1 MSNDDRFKDIETIKK
16 PERDYIG
23 LGTPEER
30 GRNDLRPDGFL
41 KTLDDRDV
49 QALRNTR
56 RHIWTGGI
64 NGLLGGAL
72 GAMTLWPALRFAEKK
87 KMLGKFKL
95 ESKHLTGFV
104 LTLGA
109 VSMIVGSMVAGRN
122 SVHELHPV
130 FKKGAKPKY
139 SRYERLQKGLG
150 LERDEDDEDGN
161 QRNVDELAELRE
173 YGYDVKLSTKI
184 QKGGV
189 NKYGDKVF

>member
-150 LERDEDDEDGN
+150 
-161 QRNVDELAELRE
+161 
-173 YGYDVKLSTKI
+173 
-184 QKGGV
+184 
-189 NKYGDKVF
+189 

>member
-1 MSNDDRFKDIETIKK
+1 MSNDDRFKDIETIIK

-87 KMLGKFKL
+87 KML
-95 ESKHLTGFV
+95 
-104 LTLGA
+104 
-109 VSMIVGSMVAGRN
+109 
-122 SVHELHPV
+122 
-130 FKKGAKPKY
+130 
-139 SRYERLQKGLG
+139 
-150 LERDEDDEDGN
+150 
-161 QRNVDELAELRE
+161 
-173 YGYDVKLSTKI
+173 
-184 QKGGV
+184 
-189 NKYGDKVF
+189 